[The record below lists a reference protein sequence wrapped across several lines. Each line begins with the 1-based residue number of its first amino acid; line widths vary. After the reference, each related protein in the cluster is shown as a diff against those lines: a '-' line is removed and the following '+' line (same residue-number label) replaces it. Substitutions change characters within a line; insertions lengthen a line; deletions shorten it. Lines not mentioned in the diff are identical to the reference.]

1 MQACACRAERLFR
14 GGRLPVRRTGRS
26 APAVRR
32 STRACGS
39 TQQPPREPGRFA
51 RLSASGRAALF
62 TGAYISVAGVAL
74 MLAPRTCFGL
84 LFKSTCAAHSQA
96 RRGYALF

>member
-84 LFKSTCAAHSQA
+84 LFKSTCAAHSHYQC
-96 RRGYALF
+96 RHALF